1 MSYTENILDDE
12 NNEFWDNANRYS
24 WANLESNF
32 LREISFIMTYLH
44 REDAKD
50 Q

>member
-1 MSYTENILDDE
+1 MNILEPIQEE
-12 NNEFWDNANRYS
+12 NKEFWENANRYS
-24 WANLESNF
+24 WASTEIDF

-44 REDAKD
+44 RKDAKD